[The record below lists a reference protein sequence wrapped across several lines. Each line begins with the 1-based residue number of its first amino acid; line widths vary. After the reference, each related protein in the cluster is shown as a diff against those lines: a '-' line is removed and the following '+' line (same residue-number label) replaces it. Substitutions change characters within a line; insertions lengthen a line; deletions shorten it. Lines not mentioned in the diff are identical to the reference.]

1 MSGSVNRSSPTQV
14 QRSPVTTSP
23 RPDLDSPM
31 TTSLRSTT
39 LRLGTRKSKLAV
51 AQSSTVARALEALHP
66 GLRVELV
73 TLSTKG
79 DTTPG
84 MLAPL
89 GGKGLFTEELE
100 AGLADGS
107 LDLAVHSLKDLPV
120 TLGRDLVVAAYPQR
134 ADPRDVLVSEA
145 AGDLE
150 GLPEGATVLTGALR
164 RQAQVLAARP
174 ELRVEGV
181 RGNVQTRLRKWRET
195 GAGGVILAAAGLAR
209 LGLDDLP
216 AHPLEPESFVPAPGQ
231 GILAIEVRSG
241 GEAEALCRPLDHRP
255 SARAAEAERRVVAA
269 FGGNCALPLGAWAR
283 PASEGAEELTL
294 TALLATPDGSRIA
307 RAEATAGS
315 PAEVARACVTAMRE
329 RGADAIL
336 DLIDP

>member
-1 MSGSVNRSSPTQV
+1 
-14 QRSPVTTSP
+14 
-23 RPDLDSPM
+23 M
-31 TTSLRSTT
+31 TDT
-39 LRLGTRKSKLAV
+39 LRLGTRKSELAV
-51 AQSSTVARALEALHP
+51 AQSTTVARSLEALHP

-84 MLAPL
+84 LLAPL

-120 TLGRDLVVAAYPQR
+120 TLGEGLVVAAYPER
-134 ADPRDVLVSEA
+134 ADPRDVLVSET
-145 AGDLE
+145 AGDLDA
-150 GLPEGATVLTGALR
+150 LAEGATVLTGALR
-164 RQAQVLAARP
+164 RRAQVLALRP
-174 ELRVEGV
+174 GLRVEGV
-181 RGNVQTRLRKWRET
+181 RGNVQTRLRKWREA

-209 LGLDDLP
+209 LGLADLP
-216 AHPLEPESFVPAPGQ
+216 AHPLDPETFVPAPGQ

-241 GEAEALCRPLDHRP
+241 SDAEELCRPLGHRP

-269 FGGNCALPLGAWAR
+269 FGGNCALPLAAWAR
-283 PASEGAEELTL
+283 PAAEGGEALTL

-307 RAEATAGS
+307 RARASAGS
-315 PAEVARACVTAMRE
+315 PREAAEACVAAMRAQ
-329 RGADAIL
+329 GADEIL
-336 DLIDP
+336 ARIGS

>member
-1 MSGSVNRSSPTQV
+1 MAS
-14 QRSPVTTSP
+14 
-23 RPDLDSPM
+23 
-31 TTSLRSTT
+31 T
-39 LRLGTRKSKLAV
+39 LRLGTRKSQLAV

-100 AGLADGS
+100 AGIADGS

-120 TLGRDLVVAAYPQR
+120 TLGEGLVIAAYPER
-134 ADPRDVLVSEA
+134 ADPRDVLVSGTATRLDE
-145 AGDLE
+145 
-150 GLPEGATVLTGALR
+150 LPDGAVLLTGALR
-164 RQAQVLAARP
+164 RQAQILASYPR
-174 ELRVEGV
+174 LCVEGV
-181 RGNVQTRLRKWRET
+181 RGNVQTRLRKWREAA
-195 GAGGVILAAAGLAR
+195 AGGVILAAAGLDR

-216 AHPLEPESFVPAPGQ
+216 AHRLDPDSFLPAPGQ

-241 GEAEALCRPLDHRP
+241 GEAEALCRPLDHPP

-269 FGGNCALPLGAWAR
+269 FGGNCALPLAAWAR
-283 PASEGAEELTL
+283 PAEAGALVL
-294 TALLATPDGSRIA
+294 TALLALPDGSR
-307 RAEATAGS
+307 
-315 PAEVARACVTAMRE
+315 VARAQATAATPREVADTCVAALRDQ
-329 RGADAIL
+329 GADEIL
-336 DLIDP
+336 SQIDP